1 MRPIS
6 RPGARLCGEA
16 AHDVI
21 SEEAINGMRGPWQP
35 VSALGND
42 GGRARLRALFTVPA
56 RTATVTTAAA
66 NSRADLY
73 ASTYT
78 CSERRCPVTI
88 AICTPQLGLTT
99 VGPLAL
105 R

>member
-1 MRPIS
+1 MHPIS

-42 GGRARLRALFTVPA
+42 GGRARLRAMPNEV
-56 RTATVTTAAA
+56 RG
-66 NSRADLY
+66 NG
-73 ASTYT
+73 
-78 CSERRCPVTI
+78 
-88 AICTPQLGLTT
+88 LGKGL
-99 VGPLAL
+99 P
-105 R
+105 